1 MITMGLVM
9 CVYTGNVG
17 GYCYNR
23 NIQKKWKIKMSE
35 ARKYTLVEY
44 TFAGQR
50 VVSAIHRLDLMKFL
64 IENPDARIVRK

>member
-1 MITMGLVM
+1 MGLVM

-23 NIQKKWKIKMSE
+23 NIQKKEKLMPSE

-44 TFAGQR
+44 TFGGQR
-50 VVSAIHRLDLMKFL
+50 VVSAIHHLDLMKFL
-64 IENPDARIVRK
+64 IENKDARIIKK